1 MEMQWWGPLAAFALV
16 SCITPGPNN
25 LMLTSAG
32 ARFGLQRTLLHVVGI
47 SAGMGLMLLLVSLGL
62 GELFA
67 AQPAMQWGLRLL
79 GSAYLLWLAWL
90 IGRAGAPSQVQD
102 EQGRPMAFHQAMLF
116 QFVNPKAW
124 MMSLSAISS
133 FTLAGEAYWGSVAW
147 LIGLFCLIC
156 LGSCLLWA
164 QFGVQV
170 GQWLKTPL
178 SWRRFNGVMGLLTA
192 ACVWMIWR

>member
-16 SCITPGPNN
+16 CTITPGPNN

-32 ARFGLQRTLLHVVGI
+32 ARFGLRRTLLHVVGI
-47 SAGMGLMLLLVSLGL
+47 SAGMGLMLLAVSLGL

-67 AQPAMQWGLRLL
+67 AQPMVQSALRWI
-79 GSAYLLWLAWL
+79 GSAYLLWLGWL
-90 IGRAGAPSQVQD
+90 IGRAGAPSLAQAA
-102 EQGRPMAFHQAMLF
+102 RSKPMAFHQAVLF

-133 FTLAGEAYWGSVAW
+133 FTLAGEAYWGSVTW
-147 LIGLFCLIC
+147 LIALFCLIC
-156 LGSCLLWA
+156 LGSCLTWA

-170 GQWLKTPL
+170 GQLLKTPL

-192 ACVWMIWR
+192 ACVLMIWR

>member
-1 MEMQWWGPLAAFALV
+1 MEMQWWGPVAAFALV
-16 SCITPGPNN
+16 CTITPGPNN

-32 ARFGLQRTLLHVVGI
+32 ARFGLRRTLLHVVGI
-47 SAGMGLMLLLVSLGL
+47 SAGMGLMLLAVSLGL

-67 AQPAMQWGLRLL
+67 AQPMVQSALRWI
-79 GSAYLLWLAWL
+79 GSAYLLWLGWL
-90 IGRAGAPSQVQD
+90 IGRAGAPSLAQ
-102 EQGRPMAFHQAMLF
+102 EARGKPMAFHQAVLF

-133 FTLAGEAYWGSVAW
+133 FTLAGEAYWGSVTW
-147 LIGLFCLIC
+147 LIALFCLIC
-156 LGSCLLWA
+156 LGSCLTWA

-170 GQWLKTPL
+170 GQLLKTPL

-192 ACVWMIWR
+192 ACVLMIWR